1 VHLEQVPADAVALI
15 SVRPADLLAGDVGKV
30 VRGLDPGR
38 SPLRMS
44 VDEMPDAITGG
55 VPLAEVDRITLFF
68 TDADTFWLVT
78 ARRPLDRAP
87 VLRQF
92 GVRAGEEGEASP
104 AVRTAPEGLGI
115 RLVDDRT
122 FLAGSAEG
130 LEQLAHQQGAARGK
144 GALAEDLRGVGEE
157 QHLVGAVAGTVLA
170 EFLGS
175 SGHLA
180 VLKPLLGARHALAAV
195 RFGQEFQLELRC
207 TFAGED
213 DARKGEQALTAAR
226 DLAARHLP
234 ELGEV
239 LAERFVEVGGPR
251 QAREVLSFYEAAEP
265 GVRSLAVERRG
276 TAVSA
281 SLRVPGRGAEWAM
294 LMLCLPVTRTRV
306 MSLPGQD
313 SPQ

>member
-1 VHLEQVPADAVALI
+1 LHLAQVPPDAVALI

-68 TDADTFWLVT
+68 TEAGAFWLVS
-78 ARRPLDRAP
+78 ARRPLDRAR

-92 GVRAGEEGEASP
+92 GVKAREAGERGP
-104 AVRTAPEGLGI
+104 AVRRAPEGLGI

-122 FLAGSAEG
+122 LLAGSAEG
-130 LEQLAHQQGAARGK
+130 LEQFKHQQGAARAK
-144 GALAEDLRGVGEE
+144 GELAEELRGVGEE

-170 EFLGS
+170 ELLGS
-175 SGHLA
+175 SGDLA
-180 VLKPLLGARHALAAV
+180 VLKPLGRARHALAAV
-195 RFGQEFQLELRC
+195 RFGNEFRLEVRC
-207 TFAGED
+207 TFADED
-213 DARKGEQALTAAR
+213 SAREGEQALTAAR

-239 LAERFVEVGGPR
+239 LAERFVERGGPR
-251 QAREVLSFYEAAEP
+251 QAREVLRFYEAAEP

-276 TAVSA
+276 NAVSA
-281 SLRVPGRGAEWAM
+281 SLRVPGHGAEWAM
-294 LMLCLPVTRTRV
+294 LMLCLPVTRTQV
-306 MSLPGQD
+306 MHLPGQD
-313 SPQ
+313 PPP